1 MILLQIQSAQGPRL
15 GLKTAQGIIDVAAA
29 QNALSAK
36 GSNDFSA
43 IPMNETDLFAGG
55 QTALSALAGL
65 ASYIQAN
72 ALSGPW
78 RLQDKDTQVGPCV
91 TKPGKII
98 CIGLNYRRHAAESGM
113 PVPTSPVVFAKFSN
127 ALAASNEKVPMPPG
141 ANSCDYEVELTAVIG
156 RRAWAVSEDE
166 ALSYVFGYC
175 NGNDLSE
182 REWQFRTAQWIL
194 GKTLDKF
201 LPLGPY
207 LVTADEVGDP
217 QQLQLRCWVNG
228 ELRQNSNTADMIFP
242 VKYLVSYLSH
252 CMTLEPGDIICT
264 GTPEGVISG
273 MKEKNWLKDG
283 DEVTIEVEKLGRLT
297 NVMVRGEMI
306 GKRGSRGSALAG

>member
-1 MILLQIQSAQGPRL
+1 MILLHIQSAQGPRL

-29 QNALSAK
+29 QAALSAN
-36 GSNDFSA
+36 GTNDFSA
-43 IPMNETDLFAGG
+43 VPTDESALFAGG
-55 QTALSALAGL
+55 QPALSALAGL

-72 ALSGPW
+72 ALSGSW
-78 RLQDKDTQVGPCV
+78 LLREENIQLGPCV

-113 PVPTSPVVFAKFSN
+113 PVPGSPVVFAKFSN
-127 ALAASNEKVPMPPG
+127 ALAAPNEKIPMPPG

-182 REWQFRTAQWIL
+182 REWQFRTGQWIL

-217 QQLQLRCWVNG
+217 QQLQLHCWVNG
-228 ELRQNSNTADMIFP
+228 ELRQNSNTSDMIFP
-242 VKYLVSYLSH
+242 VKYLISYLSH

-297 NVMVRGEMI
+297 NIMVR
-306 GKRGSRGSALAG
+306 A